1 LETSIMTFPF
11 FSNPEEFAAHMQ
23 EHANQEHMSYTDSVH
38 KVKDFLD
45 GLDRDGLEALDII
58 LRSVIVQADTA
69 HMVRGQI
76 TQIAH
81 KKFDICPC
89 GEDHDPAKEFQTPL
103 LPQQKA
109 PTIPN
114 TATEHGGR
122 PIEDVELPGD
132 ETSQERAAREMVEAT
147 VLTDEELM
155 SEYGLELDPN
165 YGKPMSEGMM
175 PPQKYRCINCQS
187 GYPSLQDR
195 MLKPPGVIGCSGCQQ
210 KGKWG

>member
-1 LETSIMTFPF
+1 MTFPF

-23 EHANQEHMSYTDSVH
+23 EHANQAHMSYTDSVH

-58 LRSVIVQADTA
+58 MRSVIVQPDTA
-69 HMVRGQI
+69 HMVRGQV

-114 TATEHGGR
+114 AATEQGGR
-122 PIEDVELPGD
+122 QIEDVELPESFNRNTITTPD
-132 ETSQERAAREMVEAT
+132 NEV
-147 VLTDEELM
+147 V
-155 SEYGLELDPN
+155 ELDSDRYN
-165 YGKPMSEGMM
+165 ELLTEYDLRVLIEDESEPTVRKFMCACGIIY
-175 PPQKYRCINCQS
+175 Q
-187 GYPSLQDR
+187 SLQDR

-210 KGKWG
+210 KGAWG